1 MKEERKNRK
10 SEHTAGMDTEQMAVL
25 QEETESMTEEEL
37 AQFRNSLDS
46 DSMGFCG
53 EEGT

>member
-10 SEHTAGMDTEQMAVL
+10 SEYTAGMDTEQLVAL
-25 QEETESMTEEEL
+25 QQTESMTEEEL
-37 AQFRNSLDS
+37 VQFRNSLDP